1 MPEPSLL
8 LLIPAYNEETRIEP
22 VLREFGH
29 YFRENYHG
37 KFQLVVVLNGCRD
50 NTRGVVE
57 RVAQDFPAISLLDFP
72 APIGK
77 GGALIEGLKLASQ
90 AEIVG
95 YVDADG
101 ASPPHAFHAL
111 TQRLDEADCIIGS
124 RWLPGAVLHQ
134 AQPWM
139 RRFTS
144 RCFHLVVQSLF
155 WMNIQ
160 DTQCPCK
167 VMRREAVEKIYPNLR
182 IADLAFDVNL
192 IVSLKRGGF
201 TVKEV
206 PTEWTDKIG
215 SKVTASLF
223 RTSLTMFLSTFRVR
237 LVYTPFYKWLA
248 PLRPIEAWIYKK
260 LRAPLPRRESGP
272 NNNRSANQ

>member
-8 LLIPAYNEETRIEP
+8 LLIPAYNEEARIEP

-29 YFRENYHG
+29 YFRAHYSG
-37 KFQLVVVLNGCRD
+37 PFQLVVVLNGCRD

-57 RVAQDFPAISLLDFP
+57 KVARDFPAIRLLDFP
-72 APIGK
+72 DPIGK
-77 GGALIEGLKLASQ
+77 GGALIEGLKFAPQ
-90 AEIVG
+90 ADAIG

-101 ASPPHAFHAL
+101 ASPPQALHAL
-111 TQRLDEADCIIGS
+111 VQRLPEADCIIGS
-124 RWLPGAVLHQ
+124 RWLRGAVLHQ
-134 AQPWM
+134 AQPWL

-144 RCFHLVVQSLF
+144 RCFHLVVQTLF
-155 WMNIQ
+155 WMNIK

-167 VMRREAVEKIYPNLR
+167 VMRTAAVQKILPALR

-192 IVSLKRGGF
+192 LVALQRGGF

-215 SKVTASLF
+215 SKVSATLF
-223 RTSLTMFLSTFRVR
+223 RTSLVMFLSTFRVR
-237 LVYTPFYKWLA
+237 LIYSPFYQWLS
-248 PLRPIEAWIYKK
+248 PLRPLETWIYKK
-260 LRAPLPRRESGP
+260 LRAPVPRRGEK
-272 NNNRSANQ
+272 

>member
-1 MPEPSLL
+1 VAEPSLL
-8 LLIPAYNEETRIEP
+8 LLIPAYNEEARIEP
-22 VLREFGH
+22 VLREFGQ

-37 KFQLVVVLNGCRD
+37 PFQLVVVLNGCRD

-57 RVAQDFPAISLLDFP
+57 RVARDFPAISLLDFP

-111 TQRLDEADCIIGS
+111 ARRLNEADCIIGS

-160 DTQCPCK
+160 DTQCPAK
-167 VMRREAVEKIYPNLR
+167 VMRTAAVKQIYPSLR

-192 IVSLKRGGF
+192 IVSLKRAGF

-215 SKVTASLF
+215 SKVTSSLF
-223 RTSLTMFLSTFRVR
+223 RVSLTMFLSTFRVR

-260 LRAPLPRRESGP
+260 LRAPLPRREPEPTSNP
-272 NNNRSANQ
+272 PTD